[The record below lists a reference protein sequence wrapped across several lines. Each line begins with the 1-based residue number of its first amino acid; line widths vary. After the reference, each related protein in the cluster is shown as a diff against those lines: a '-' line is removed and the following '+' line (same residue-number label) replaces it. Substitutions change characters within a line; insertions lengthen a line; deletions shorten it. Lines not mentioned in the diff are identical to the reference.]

1 MAEMDVYE
9 ILKRLPHRFPMLLID
24 RVLECEPGKRIVA
37 LKNVSI
43 NEPFFPG
50 HFPGIPILP
59 GVLILEAM
67 AQASGLLAFSTLGLQ
82 ADGQSLYYFAG
93 IDSARFKKP
102 VKPGDQLII
111 EVEQTASRLTVA
123 KFKCVAKV
131 DGQVATE
138 AEIMCTMR
146 PAPTAKA

>member
-9 ILKRLPHRFPMLLID
+9 ILARLPHRFPMLLID

-37 LKNVSI
+37 IKNVSI
-43 NEPFFPG
+43 NEPYFPG
-50 HFPGIPILP
+50 HFPGIPIMP

-82 ADGQSLYYFAG
+82 ADGKSLYYFAG

-102 VKPGDQLII
+102 VKPGDQLVI
-111 EVEQTASRLTVA
+111 EVVQTASKLNVA

-131 DGQVATE
+131 DGKVATE

-146 PAPTAKA
+146 PAPVAKA